1 MNYKTLPYFPIVL
14 VMILL
19 VSCQTH
25 IDKEKAKKELMEVDR
40 SFSKLSLDN
49 GMNKAFLEYLAD
61 DGVLLRPNR
70 MPIVGREKITEHF
83 SHPDT
88 TFSLTWEPL
97 FADVAESGEL
107 GYTYGTYSIDMNSAD
122 GNPVTTEGTYL
133 SVWKRD
139 KEGKWKFVVDTGNQ
153 GLGKKTEASK

>member
-1 MNYKTLPYFPIVL
+1 MNCKTLPYFSMAIF
-14 VMILL
+14 ILFL
-19 VSCQTH
+19 ASCQPA

-40 SFSKLSLDN
+40 SFSNLSLEK

-70 MPIVGREKITEHF
+70 MPIVGREKITETF
-83 SHPDT
+83 SNPDT

-107 GYTYGTYSIDMNSAD
+107 GYTYGTYKIDMYSPD

-133 SVWKRD
+133 SVWKKD
-139 KEGKWKFVVDTGNQ
+139 QNGHWKFVMDTGNQ
-153 GLGKKTEASK
+153 GLGKKTE